1 MQGCAKQPL
10 RCQLVDA
17 VRCRACAWGV
27 AFALCGIA
35 LPVGAKAETG
45 FTVQRAS
52 TSLVKGVYL
61 LDVEFDLALPDAPR
75 EALASG
81 VPIYLSIE
89 MRVTRERNWWWD
101 DTVAALTQ
109 RYRLEFHALSS
120 RYLAI
125 NLNTGERDS
134 FRTVGQ
140 ALEHVGRLLDF
151 PLLDRVLV
159 GEGSRY
165 TGSVRVGLDIGKLP
179 LLLVT
184 GAYFSSEWRLTSED
198 YRWLLK

>member
-1 MQGCAKQPL
+1 MRGCAKQLL
-10 RCQLVDA
+10 RSQLADA
-17 VRCRACAWGV
+17 VRFRACALGV
-27 AFALCGIA
+27 AFALCSVG
-35 LPVGAKAETG
+35 LPARAQSEAG

-52 TSLVKGVYL
+52 TNLVDGVYR
-61 LDVEFDLALPDAPR
+61 LDVEFDLALPDAPL
-75 EALASG
+75 EALGSG
-81 VPIYLSIE
+81 VPLYLSIE
-89 MRVTRERNWWWD
+89 MRVSRERNWWWD
-101 DTVAALTQ
+101 ETVAALTQ

-140 ALEHVGRLLDF
+140 ALEHVGRLRDF

-159 GEGSRY
+159 GEQSRY
-165 TGSVRVGLDIGKLP
+165 TGSVRVSLDIGKLP

-184 GAYFSSEWRLTSED
+184 GAYFSSEWRLASED